1 MSETWQVILREFFRG
16 VWNAAGPILAAGVG
30 TRLAFYTLHVI
41 DEANALKES
50 PEKNSSTHDLSYI
63 WNSKN

>member
-1 MSETWQVILREFFRG
+1 MSETWQVILREFIRG
-16 VWNAAGPILAAGVG
+16 IWKAAGPILVAGVG

-41 DEANALKES
+41 DEAAAPKELS
-50 PEKNSSTHDLSYI
+50 EKSSSAHDLSYI